1 MVRGG
6 TIQVGAPKIM
16 KSSLFYIYIYIYR
29 ERERERERER
39 SLEKIQLDSTNEIQ
53 FCILCFKLF
62 IFRESSIS

>member
-6 TIQVGAPKIM
+6 ATQVGAPKIM
-16 KSSLFYIYIYIYR
+16 KSSLLYIYI
-29 ERERERERER
+29 ERERERER

>member
-6 TIQVGAPKIM
+6 ATQVGAPKIM

-29 ERERERERER
+29 ERERERER
-39 SLEKIQLDSTNEIQ
+39 SLEKIQLDSKTEIQ